1 MVRPPLQFPRWTTRR
16 GSIPGGAGGLTAA
29 ALVRYAPPA
38 AVAPIGLESPLR
50 RSLLAIATI
59 ASTLML
65 PAVAFAAE
73 EESKAHEENVTEF
86 MLILIGVLIALGVVI
101 AAIEA
106 KRQK

>member
-1 MVRPPLQFPRWTTRR
+1 VRRP
-16 GSIPGGAGGLTAA
+16 GGLTAA
-29 ALVRYAPPA
+29 TLVRYAPPA

-50 RSLLAIATI
+50 RSLVAFATI